1 MNREDL
7 IYRTYVRIL
16 EEELQPA
23 MGCTEPV
30 ALAWAAAKVRQ
41 TLGCAPASLRVAV
54 SGNLMKNVKSV
65 VVPNTGGL
73 RGIESSVAAGAS
85 VGDADALLEVLS
97 RVTEDQ
103 HQAIRDFLDTVP
115 IRVEKLESPVPLD
128 MELEAVSGG
137 DKAVLRIT

>member
-41 TLGCAPASLRVAV
+41 TLGCTPASLRVAV

-65 VVPNTGGL
+65 VAPNTGGL
-73 RGIESSVAAGAS
+73 RGIES
-85 VGDADALLEVLS
+85 
-97 RVTEDQ
+97 
-103 HQAIRDFLDTVP
+103 
-115 IRVEKLESPVPLD
+115 
-128 MELEAVSGG
+128 
-137 DKAVLRIT
+137 